1 MYADPKKVR
10 DNRQV
15 VYLNDYTHDRLM
27 QLVETIGGQ
36 KGVVARDAMERGLEL
51 LLHELE
57 SRSPSFNL
65 TGPNAAHTNA

>member
-15 VYLNDYTHDRLM
+15 VYLNDYTNDRLM
-27 QLVETIGGQ
+27 YLVEAIGGQ

-51 LLHELE
+51 ILHELQ
-57 SRSPSFNL
+57 SRSTSFNL
-65 TGPNAAHTNA
+65 TGPNAAHIHA